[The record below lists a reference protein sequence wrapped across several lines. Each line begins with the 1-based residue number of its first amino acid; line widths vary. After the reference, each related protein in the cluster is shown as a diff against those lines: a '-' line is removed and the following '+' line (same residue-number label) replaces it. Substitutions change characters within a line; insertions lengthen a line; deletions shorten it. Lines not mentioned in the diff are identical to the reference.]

1 MMGLIGRYD
10 EDFDELLEDKP
21 NERRMKGKD
30 IVKLIKEKEKF
41 HREKYET
48 FLRENVGYIMN
59 GHLIKADTCK
69 EILDKIKE

>member
-1 MMGLIGRYD
+1 MM
-10 EDFDELLEDKP
+10 EDKY
-21 NERRMKGKD
+21 